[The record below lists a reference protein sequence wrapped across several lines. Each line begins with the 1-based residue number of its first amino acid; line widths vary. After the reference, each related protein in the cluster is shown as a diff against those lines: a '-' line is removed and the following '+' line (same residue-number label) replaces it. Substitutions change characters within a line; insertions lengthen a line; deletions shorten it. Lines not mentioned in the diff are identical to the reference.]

1 MHPNEVPHQIPGIPD
16 NIYGGFGLRL
26 GSLLLDGLF
35 CAPIALL
42 AMYIQSFGGEAYLL
56 SILPLLAF
64 NLWYAVYL
72 PARNGGTPGK
82 LVAGLTILKTTG
94 QPIGLKE
101 AFLRNIVTFVISI
114 LSVFVMTTALSAA
127 DMDTYRSLGW
137 LERSRY
143 LMSMAPLLFTVYSWA
158 NNVWFYSE
166 LIVLLTNKQRRAIHD
181 FIADTVIVKTKY
193 LPQIQAYINPPSDS
207 QDHPTDAVTQG

>member
-1 MHPNEVPHQIPGIPD
+1 MHADDVPHQIPGIPD

-35 CAPIALL
+35 CTPVALL

-56 SILPLLAF
+56 SILPILAF

-72 PARNGGTPGK
+72 PARNGATPGK
-82 LVAGLTILKTTG
+82 LIAGLTILKTTG

-101 AFLRNIVTFVISI
+101 AFLRNIVTFALSI
-114 LSVFVMTTALSAA
+114 FSVFVMTTALFAA
-127 DMDTYRSLGW
+127 DMNTYTSLGF

-143 LMSMAPLLFTVYSWA
+143 LMSMAPLLFTINTWI

-193 LPQIQAYINPPSDS
+193 LPQIQAYINPPAED
-207 QDHPTDAVTQG
+207 QADAVVTQG